1 MQKFTVRRYI
11 LFLVSL
17 FVNAFGIAFITRA
30 LLGTSPITSV
40 TYVLSM
46 CTPWTMGQWTIMLNI
61 LFVVL
66 EMPFMNKAAFRTDL
80 RMFLLQIPISFCFGM
95 FIDCAMGILS
105 WLNPVTYIN
114 QIVAL
119 LVGCFIL
126 AAGIALEVKADIA
139 MMAGEF
145 FVRVLSKR
153 FKVEFGYM
161 KLGFDITLV
170 LMACALSLVF
180 MSGVYGVRE
189 GTVAAA
195 VLVGPIVHF
204 VSPWYRVFDRWIRNP
219 EVADKAHFQGSGHVI
234 ITITREYGSGGRL
247 LGEMLSS
254 ALGIRVYDK
263 EFIHLA
269 AAKSGMDEQYIIRN
283 EQSIPSFWLKCIL
296 SRSSEQ
302 SVEHSLSSNDV
313 LFVSESKVI
322 QELAE
327 TSDCIIVGRCSDFVL
342 KEHPHVIRVFCYAD
356 PDSACERAVT
366 RYGLSPDTAGAEIR
380 RINRSRIA
388 HYEYY
393 TGDKWGDPH
402 HYNLMINTGSMSLDV
417 ACELIAGVYRHA
429 RAGIDG
435 RKA

>member
-46 CTPWTMGQWTIMLNI
+46 CTPWTMGEWTIILNI
-61 LFVVL
+61 LFIL
-66 EMPFMNKAAFRTDL
+66 FEMPFMNKTAFRTDL

-105 WLNPVTYIN
+105 WLNPVTYIS

-139 MMAGEF
+139 MMSGEF

-170 LMACALSLVF
+170 LLACALSLVF
-180 MSGVYGVRE
+180 MSGIYGVRE

-204 VSPWYRVFDRWIRNP
+204 VSPWYRVFDRWIQNP
-219 EVADKAHFQGSGHVI
+219 ATSDMARLKSSGHVI
-234 ITITREYGSGGRL
+234 ITITREYGSGGRI

-254 ALGIRVYDK
+254 ALGIKVYDK

-269 AAKSGMDEQYIIRN
+269 AEKSGMDEQYIVRN

-302 SVEHSLSSNDV
+302 PIEHSLSSNDV

-342 KEHPHVIRVFCYAD
+342 KEYPHVVRVFCYAD
-356 PDSACERAVT
+356 PDSACERAVS
-366 RYGLSPDTAGAEIR
+366 RYGLDPDTAGAEIR

-417 ACELIAGVYRHA
+417 ACELIARVYRHA
-429 RAGIDG
+429 RAELDS
-435 RKA
+435 RKV

>member
-1 MQKFTVRRYI
+1 M
-11 LFLVSL
+11 
-17 FVNAFGIAFITRA
+17 
-30 LLGTSPITSV
+30 
-40 TYVLSM
+40 LSM

-105 WLNPVTYIN
+105 WLNPVTYIS

-234 ITITREYGSGGRL
+234 ITITREYGSGGHQI
-247 LGEMLSS
+247 GEALAKALS
-254 ALGIRVYDK
+254 ITFYTT
-263 EFIHLA
+263 
-269 AAKSGMDEQYIIRN
+269 RN
-283 EQSIPSFWLKCIL
+283 
-296 SRSSEQ
+296 
-302 SVEHSLSSNDV
+302 
-313 LFVSESKVI
+313 
-322 QELAE
+322 
-327 TSDCIIVGRCSDFVL
+327 
-342 KEHPHVIRVFCYAD
+342 
-356 PDSACERAVT
+356 
-366 RYGLSPDTAGAEIR
+366 
-380 RINRSRIA
+380 
-388 HYEYY
+388 
-393 TGDKWGDPH
+393 
-402 HYNLMINTGSMSLDV
+402 
-417 ACELIAGVYRHA
+417 
-429 RAGIDG
+429 
-435 RKA
+435 